1 MESSNSTPTNLL
13 SYLRCRC
20 EAKVIEEIVGEILG
34 KLNST
39 SSIVPNDL
47 VGINS
52 RMEKIVNLLDMGL
65 KDTLLI
71 GIWGMGGMGKT
82 TLAEVVHGRFL
93 NHFEGNSF
101 LANVREQGTG
111 PGLVSLQKKLLSDIL
126 IGRSIDFSNVRWG
139 REEIRKRLSQK
150 KVFIILDD
158 VDHPKQLEALVGDK
172 NWFGLGSRIIIT
184 TRDLQ
189 LLINLGV
196 DEDKIYKT
204 EELNNNEALKLFS
217 QKAFKNDSPLEG
229 YEELSQEFIYY
240 AKGVPLAL
248 EVVGS
253 SLPHR
258 NVDQWKNTLAGIKQ
272 NPPSDILE
280 ALKISFD
287 GLEES
292 EKNLFL
298 DIACFF
304 NREYYKTNIL
314 QALHDQLDRDIDIL
328 LKKSLITISWGYLQM
343 HDLLQNLGRKIVCRE
358 SIEAGRRSRVWC
370 IKDVFHVLKENTVS

>member
-13 SYLRCRC
+13 SYLRCRYQS
-20 EAKVIEEIVGEILG
+20 EVIKKIVREILG

-39 SSIVPNDL
+39 SSVVPTDL

-52 RMEKIVNLLDMGL
+52 RMEDLVNLLDMGL
-65 KDTLLI
+65 NDSQFI

-101 LANVREQGTG
+101 LANVKEQSRGLDL
-111 PGLVSLQKKLLSDIL
+111 GLVSLQKKLLSDIL
-126 IGRSIDFSNVRWG
+126 IGRSIDFSNVRG
-139 REEIRKRLSQK
+139 GSEEIRKRLSHK
-150 KVFIILDD
+150 KVLIILDD
-158 VDHPKQLEALVGDK
+158 VDHPKHLEALAGDK
-172 NWFGLGSRIIIT
+172 NWFGPGSRIIIT
-184 TRDLQ
+184 TRNQQ

-196 DEDKIYKT
+196 DKIYQT

-217 QKAFKNDSPLEG
+217 RKAFKNDCPLEG

-253 SLPHR
+253 SLLHG
-258 NVDQWKNTLAGIKQ
+258 NVDLWKRTLAGIKQ
-272 NPPSDILE
+272 NPPRDILE
-280 ALKISFD
+280 VLKISFD
-287 GLEES
+287 SLEES

-304 NREYYKTNIL
+304 NREHYKTNIL

-343 HDLLQNLGRKIVCRE
+343 HDLLQNLGRKIVCCE

>member
-13 SYLRCRC
+13 SSLRCRYQS
-20 EAKVIEEIVGEILG
+20 KVIEEIVREILG

-52 RMEKIVNLLDMGL
+52 RMEKLVNLLDMGL

-139 REEIRKRLSQK
+139 REEIRKRLSHK
-150 KVFIILDD
+150 KVLIILDD
-158 VDHPKQLEALVGDK
+158 VDHPKQLEALAGDK
-172 NWFGLGSRIIIT
+172 NWFGPGSRIIIT
-184 TRDLQ
+184 TRNQQ

-196 DEDKIYKT
+196 DNIYQT
-204 EELNNNEALKLFS
+204 EELKNNEALKLFS
-217 QKAFKNDSPLEG
+217 RKAFKNDSPLVG

-248 EVVGS
+248 EVLGS
-253 SLPHR
+253 SLLHK
-258 NVDQWKNTLAGIKQ
+258 NVDLWKSTLARIKQ
-272 NPPSDILE
+272 YPPRDILE
-280 ALKISFD
+280 VLKISFD

-292 EKNLFL
+292 EKNVFL

-304 NREYYKTNIL
+304 NREYKTNIL
-314 QALHDQLDRDIDIL
+314 QTLHDQLDGDIDVL
-328 LKKSLITISWGYLQM
+328 LKKSLITISRGYLQM
-343 HDLLQNLGRKIVCRE
+343 HDLLQELGREIVRRE
-358 SIEAGRRSRVWC
+358 SPNVAGRRSRIWC
-370 IKDVFHVLKENTVS
+370 IKDVFHILKENTVS